1 MKIKDGFILREV
13 LGKTV
18 VVAVGKRVKEFNGII
33 NLNSSSAF
41 LWKALS
47 EDVTEE
53 QLVQKLLEEYQVEE
67 DVARRDVSLFVE
79 KLKEAKLIEL

>member
-41 LWKALS
+41 LWRALS
-47 EDVTEE
+47 EDLTEE
-53 QLVQKLLEEYQVEE
+53 ELVEKLLSEYQVEE
-67 DVARRDVSLFVE
+67 EVAKRDVAKFVE
-79 KLKEAKLIEL
+79 KLKEAKLIEI

>member
-41 LWKALS
+41 LWRALS

-53 QLVQKLLEEYQVEE
+53 QLVQKLLEEYEVEE
-67 DVARRDVSLFVE
+67 GVARRDVSLFIE

>member
-41 LWKALS
+41 LWRALS
-47 EDVTEE
+47 EDLTEE
-53 QLVQKLLEEYQVEE
+53 ELVKKLLSEYQVEE
-67 DVARRDVSLFVE
+67 EVAKRDVAKFVE
-79 KLKEAKLIEL
+79 KLKEAKLIEI